1 MCLSSLIP
9 LPQHRMPLAVLRDSF
24 GGRRFGCEGLASA
37 SASNLVRGIV
47 WRCASVGPGLSNR
60 VETRLCSRLVTAVR
74 RPVGQ
79 RCGGAPFAELQLQ
92 HVFAGGGGLALR
104 VCLVFSR

>member
-9 LPQHRMPLAVLRDSF
+9 LPQHRVPLAVFRDSF
-24 GGRRFGCEGLASA
+24 SGRRFGCEGLAGA
-37 SASNLVRGIV
+37 SASNLVCGRG
-47 WRCASVGPGLSNR
+47 WRCASFGPGLSDR
-60 VETRLCSRLVTAVR
+60 VEARLDSRLVTAVR

-79 RCGGAPFAELQLQ
+79 RCGGAFFAELQLQ